1 MKDKEQLLREL
12 VNNTYVILR
21 PSPVAGIGVFAL
33 RDIPKGCRDMF
44 SKPEPTDR
52 WITVPMKEVDTL
64 PEHAQFLIDNYC
76 LFDEDNYY
84 VPDYGFKKIELCL
97 FLNHNDEPNVRS
109 IDGGDYFEAL
119 RDIKAGEELFLYYG
133 AEEA

>member
-64 PEHAQFLIDNYC
+64 PEHAQFLIGNYC